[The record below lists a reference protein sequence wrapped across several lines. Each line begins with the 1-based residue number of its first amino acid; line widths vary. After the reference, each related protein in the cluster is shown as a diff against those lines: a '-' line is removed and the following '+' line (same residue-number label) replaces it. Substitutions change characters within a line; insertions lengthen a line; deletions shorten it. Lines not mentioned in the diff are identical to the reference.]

1 MLTVLIADDEPHVVD
16 LVRVTLE
23 DERVRVLAAEDAA
36 GALLLAGA
44 LRPDLLLVDVG
55 LPDRSGLEVC
65 AELKREPEL
74 AAMKI
79 VMLTAAAQEADVRRG
94 LTAVPADDLAMAY
107 RRLNASYQQ
116 TLRYAEDVRRL
127 YQQVQRSV
135 YQSLLGLA
143 NALEAKDAYTRGH
156 SERVGAW
163 SGQAALALG
172 LAREEAE
179 LIGQAGLLHDLGKIG
194 VPEAGP
200 RT

>member
-36 GALLLAGA
+36 GALLLAG
-44 LRPDLLLVDVG
+44 G

-94 LTAVPADDLAMAY
+94 LAAGADQYLTKPFSPV
-107 RRLNASYQQ
+107 RLLS
-116 TLRYAEDVRRL
+116 LVE
-127 YQQVQRSV
+127 
-135 YQSLLGLA
+135 SLL
-143 NALEAKDAYTRGH
+143 
-156 SERVGAW
+156 
-163 SGQAALALG
+163 
-172 LAREEAE
+172 
-179 LIGQAGLLHDLGKIG
+179 
-194 VPEAGP
+194 PC
-200 RT
+200 